1 MMKRFMWVA
10 LGIVIGA
17 AGYALAQQ
25 ATKVDHAGLKQRVL
39 LEQAL
44 PEKLDG
50 KEAKVTVL
58 ELERAPGSAGA
69 PHRHPGP
76 VFVYVLDGELESA
89 IDGQSPKVYTKGQ
102 MFYEPPRALHR
113 VSRNPSKTTPVRF
126 LAFLL
131 TAKDEKQLVIPE
143 KP

>member
-1 MMKRFMWVA
+1 MARRFGWLA
-10 LGIVIGA
+10 LGVVLGV

-25 ATKVDHAGLKQRVL
+25 TAKDGHGGLKTKLL

-44 PEKLDG
+44 PAKIDG
-50 KEAKVTVL
+50 KDAKVTLL

-76 VFVYVLDGELESA
+76 VVVYVLEGELESQVG
-89 IDGQSPKVYTKGQ
+89 GQPAKVYRKGET
-102 MFYEPPRALHR
+102 FYEPAGALHA
-113 VSRNPSKTTPVRF
+113 VSRNPSKTEPARF

-131 TAKDEKQLVIPE
+131 TAKDEKNLVLPE
-143 KP
+143 K